1 MVFFQVILTCI
12 AFAGNSVL
20 CKLVLKG
27 ELLGPQEFTTIRL
40 GSGAL
45 ALALFL
51 LFTQPS
57 LFRSIKLKP
66 LNWAGSLSLWLY
78 ALTFSLGY
86 LQVSTGTG
94 ALILFGMVQITLVGW
109 DLFQGKRFQIFEHL
123 GLLIASLGLLVL
135 TYPHLDGPSM
145 TGLLFM
151 AISGVAWGV
160 YTRLGSQFKDPV
172 TTTSIH
178 FALSLP
184 WIALSLIFIPW
195 EGSITTSGIIL
206 GVCSGVITSAM
217 GYVLWYH
224 ILPTISTSQAVAAQL
239 SVPMIATLGGIL
251 FLQEGVSIEFVASSI
266 LVLSGIGLINLKKFH
281 ISHKGPKRH

>member
-1 MVFFQVILTCI
+1 MIFIQIILTCI

-27 ELLGPQEFTTIRL
+27 ELLGPQEFTSIRL

-45 ALALFL
+45 ALALFM
-51 LFTQPS
+51 LFTQPTQ
-57 LFRSIKLKP
+57 FKNIKLKP

-94 ALILFGMVQITLVGW
+94 ALILFGMVQITLIGW
-109 DLFQGKRFQIFEHL
+109 DLLQGKRFQLFEHA
-123 GLLIASLGLLVL
+123 GLLLASLGLLVL
-135 TYPHLDGPSM
+135 TYPHLEGPSM
-145 TGLLFM
+145 IGLLFM
-151 AISGVAWGV
+151 AISGIAWGV

-178 FALSLP
+178 FSLSLTWVALSL
-184 WIALSLIFIPW
+184 LFIPW
-195 EGSITTSGIIL
+195 EGSITSYGVLLGIS
-206 GVCSGVITSAM
+206 SGVITSAM

-224 ILPTISTSQAVAAQL
+224 ILPAISTSQAVAAQL

-251 FLQEGVSIEFVASSI
+251 FLQEGVSIEFVVSSV
-266 LVLSGIGLINLKKFH
+266 LVLSGIGLINLKKFQ
-281 ISHKGPKRH
+281 ISHKGSEGN